1 MKTPQDQNG
10 NVSQML
16 DSQNQDSDESL
27 QEAPF
32 ITACLTYLGFCL
44 LMIVGF
50 INQLFFMPEVATE
63 KERDGYVPLFESY
76 QTFYFYYV

>member
-1 MKTPQDQNG
+1 MKTIQDQ
-10 NVSQML
+10 VSKAFGP
-16 DSQNQDSDESL
+16 QNQDSDERYE
-27 QEAPF
+27 EAPF

-76 QTFYFYYV
+76 QTFYFYYL